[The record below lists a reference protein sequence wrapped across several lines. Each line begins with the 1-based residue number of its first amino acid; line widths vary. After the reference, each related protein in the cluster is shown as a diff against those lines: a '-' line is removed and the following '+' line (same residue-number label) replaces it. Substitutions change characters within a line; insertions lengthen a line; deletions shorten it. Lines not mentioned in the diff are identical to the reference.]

1 MTVRLVRSACALL
14 LPLLLLSA
22 CKPASEATPA
32 AGNGAAP
39 AATPQA
45 PATPATP
52 ATPADPAAPP
62 NSSVVQQTA
71 QMPRLSLPTVT

>member
-45 PATPATP
+45 PATPA
-52 ATPADPAAPP
+52 
-62 NSSVVQQTA
+62 
-71 QMPRLSLPTVT
+71 